1 MIIISNNETHFPK
14 HDLIRR
20 NEMWD
25 QVYDIMDNYNNLKHN
40 INIIIVQEVTE
51 EDKANT
57 SRKTATPI
65 RAP

>member
-1 MIIISNNETHFPK
+1 
-14 HDLIRR
+14 
-20 NEMWD
+20 MWD